1 MNSTA
6 VAEKTTPDNSTPLN
20 PKHALDI
27 RGGFRIPEQIFMIAE
42 IGINHNGDIN
52 IAKQLIDVAKAAGCD
67 AVKFQKRTLD
77 KVYTKE
83 VLDTPRES
91 PWGTTTRQ
99 QKQGLEFGQKEFGEI
114 DRYCEQAGIQWSA
127 SAWDV
132 DSQKFLQQYDLP
144 FNKIASPMLTHL
156 PLIEEVAREGRHTYI
171 STGMSTFDEIDMA
184 AQTFKD
190 HKCPFTLM
198 HCLSVYPAK
207 DEELN
212 LMCIQ
217 TLRERYNCPV
227 GYSGHEVGLLGPL
240 LAVMLGASAV
250 ERHITLDRAMYG
262 SDQSAS
268 LEPRGLEYLVRD
280 LRALRAVLGDGV
292 KRVTTTESANAKKL
306 RYYWKPKNL

>member
-1 MNSTA
+1 MSQTNST
-6 VAEKTTPDNSTPLN
+6 VAAA
-20 PKHALDI
+20 PKGLEIHGPI
-27 RGGFRIPEQIFMIAE
+27 QIPAHVFVIAE
-42 IGINHNGDIN
+42 IGINHNGDLD
-52 IAKQLIDVAKAAGCD
+52 IAKQLIDVAHKTGCD

-99 QKQGLEFGQKEFGEI
+99 QKEGLEFGKKQYDEI
-114 DRYCEQAGIQWSA
+114 DRYCKQLGIQWSA

-156 PLIEEVAREGRHTYI
+156 PLLEETAKEGRHTYI
-171 STGMSTFDEIDMA
+171 STGMSDFAQIDTAVEI
-184 AQTFKD
+184 FKK
-190 HKCPFTLM
+190 HKCPYTLM

-212 LMCIQ
+212 ILCIQ
-217 TLRERYNCPV
+217 TLRERYKCPV

-240 LAVMLGASAV
+240 IAVMLGATSV
-250 ERHITLDRAMYG
+250 ERHITLNRSMYG

-280 LRALRAVLGDGV
+280 LRALNATLGDGV
-292 KRVTTTESANAKKL
+292 KRVSTVEAANAKKL
-306 RYYWKPKNL
+306 RYYWQPKVP